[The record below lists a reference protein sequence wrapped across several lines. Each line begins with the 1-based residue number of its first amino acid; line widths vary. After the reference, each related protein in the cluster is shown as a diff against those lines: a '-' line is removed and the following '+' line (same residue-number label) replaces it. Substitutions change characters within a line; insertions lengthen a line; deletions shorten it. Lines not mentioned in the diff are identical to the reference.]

1 MFDPGSPL
9 RNFIFWPRR
18 PRVYRRVS
26 GKGGY
31 FARGLGVKIK
41 LDESEKGRRG
51 GARWFDNCTHCT
63 LHSATEMCG
72 LFRTKPSFLS
82 ERSRPQ
88 VSGVLFWKSGKA
100 SPC

>member
-18 PRVYRRVS
+18 PRVYRQVLEKGEYLAS
-26 GKGGY
+26 GWS
-31 FARGLGVKIK
+31 VKIK
-41 LDESEKGRRG
+41 LDESEKGRLGRT
-51 GARWFDNCTHCT
+51 RWFDNCTPCT
-63 LHSATEMCG
+63 LHSPAEMCG

-88 VSGVLFWKSGKA
+88 LSGVLFWKSGKA